1 MEVILPKLT
10 DYQQKV
16 VDDLDD
22 QYNSGKVVVVKSLR
36 QVGKSFTASVLLLMY
51 ALKKKCTSI
60 YVAPTLL
67 QTNSIYKNIVD
78 NLIITGLITNANN
91 QQHEITFVNGSRLIL
106 RSTAQKQ
113 NLRGLTATGIL
124 ILDEAAYLTDDDIN
138 ICLPFCNAANAPML
152 VISTP
157 LFRHGYFY
165 DVYTKGLN
173 GYTGIKSYD
182 WATEPE
188 TSRFLTSD
196 KKEFYRQTMSR
207 QMFSTEIL
215 GEFLDNDGMLFTN
228 ISNCIIDR
236 RPTYTKIFAGIDF
249 GSGNNGDYT
258 VITLL
263 NENNEM
269 VDVFSCND
277 LSPMQQV
284 EWIVNILKKYPVEK
298 CLAEVN
304 SIGAVYIDAINQRL
318 KNKVI
323 KFTTINK
330 TKNEIIQNL
339 QCAFEQGNIKIK
351 RDPEL
356 LIELNAYEMQF
367 NPKTNTISYN
377 GRTGF
382 HDDYVMSLAIAYKA
396 ANASLG
402 KYNIKIM

>member
-1 MEVILPKLT
+1 MKIVLPKLT

-16 VDDLDD
+16 VNDLDD

-36 QVGKSFTASVLLLMY
+36 QVGKSFTASVILLMY

-78 NLIITGLITNANN
+78 NLITTGLITNANN

-157 LFRHGYFY
+157 LFRQGYFY

-173 GYTGIKSYD
+173 GCNGIKSYD

-196 KKEFYRQTMSR
+196 KKEFYKQTMSR

-215 GEFLDNDGMLFTN
+215 GEFLTNDGSVFTN
-228 ISNCIIDR
+228 ITNNLISNSPNFTEVYI
-236 RPTYTKIFAGIDF
+236 GIDF
-249 GSGNNGDYT
+249 GTGGNDYT
-258 VITLL
+258 AVSVM
-263 NENNEM
+263 NENKEQVSIYKTN
-269 VDVFSCND
+269 NKT
-277 LSPMQQV
+277 PMEQV
-284 EWIVNILKKYPVEK
+284 EWIAGIINMFPKVGKI
-298 CLAEVN
+298 LAEQN
-304 SIGAVYIDAINQRL
+304 SIGKVYIDAL
-318 KNKVI
+318 KTKI
-323 KFTTINK
+323 KFPITNWTTTNSSK
-330 TKNEIIQNL
+330 KELVNNL
-339 QCAFEQGNIKIK
+339 QIALENNTVKLQN
-351 RDPEL
+351 DEEL
-356 LIELNAYEMQF
+356 VTELAAYEM
-367 NPKTNTISYN
+367 NITKN
-377 GRTGF
+377 GVITFGGKVGT
-382 HDDYVMSLAIAYKA
+382 HDDLVMATMLSLRCLTSS
-396 ANASLG
+396 NG
-402 KYNIKIM
+402 KYNIKFI